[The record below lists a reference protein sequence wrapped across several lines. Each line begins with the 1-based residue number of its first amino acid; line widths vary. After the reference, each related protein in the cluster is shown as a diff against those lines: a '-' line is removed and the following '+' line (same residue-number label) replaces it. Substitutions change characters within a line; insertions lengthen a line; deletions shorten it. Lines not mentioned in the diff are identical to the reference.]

1 VWTTTGHLPPGL
13 PAFGALF
20 NVTLMGEA
28 GLGESAVEM
37 HYCRKEA
44 VALWKFMDDVRDVR
58 NCRAHYGY
66 LHGLPGTG
74 KSTGVWHWLMSTAVH
89 QHERVVWMHFSGKKF
104 EVVVSHGGKHT
115 CFDVMGEHVSSF
127 VVSLPS
133 CYLVAD
139 GLIKGLAADAVEG
152 AVGVWTRRGSDRFAV
167 MTTSGKFKLKMEEK
181 KASGY
186 VVFDMLSWTIED
198 FQAACALAP
207 LWMSKKALFGGCD
220 DLNDVSA
227 AVAWKHRYAGGSAR
241 WMFSFSQP
249 EVLADV
255 ATHVAALGSAMFL
268 LNGDMGPTS
277 LNMKTHLLASYAPG
291 TYTIVSRFV
300 ADLLVKR
307 AGSGFVQHMA
317 SVAEEQSNP
326 ALRGWAFELGF
337 FVEIEQ
343 AVRERRSVQVK
354 VCGSGNNV
362 ESWPATAVS
371 NFDPKEFKVP
381 DILDAWARPIAWN
394 QGGYDAVLLTS
405 EADGKVSVRVVQV
418 TAGITHSLKLNYV
431 ESLLQ
436 RVVKEGF
443 EVKSVDVVFVVR
455 RAITFQVGPISGTG
469 DTLRALGWRSG
480 DELRNVRVVEL

>member
-1 VWTTTGHLPPGL
+1 VLGPG
-13 PAFGALF
+13 PADKKSLF
-20 NVTLMGEA
+20 A
-28 GLGESAVEM
+28 
-37 HYCRKEA
+37 
-44 VALWKFMDDVRDVR
+44 
-58 NCRAHYGY
+58 
-66 LHGLPGTG
+66 
-74 KSTGVWHWLMSTAVH
+74 
-89 QHERVVWMHFSGKKF
+89 
-104 EVVVSHGGKHT
+104 
-115 CFDVMGEHVSSF
+115 
-127 VVSLPS
+127 
-133 CYLVAD
+133 
-139 GLIKGLAADAVEG
+139 
-152 AVGVWTRRGSDRFAV
+152 
-167 MTTSGKFKLKMEEK
+167 
-181 KASGY
+181 
-186 VVFDMLSWTIED
+186 
-198 FQAACALAP
+198 
-207 LWMSKKALFGGCD
+207 GCD
-220 DLNDVSA
+220 DPNDVLA
-227 AVAWKHRYAGGSAR
+227 ALTWKHHYAGGSAR
-241 WMFSFSQP
+241 RMLAFTQP
-249 EVLADV
+249 RVVADV

-277 LNMKTHLLASYAPG
+277 LNMKTHLLASYALV
-291 TYTIVSRFV
+291 TYTIVSRYV

-317 SVAEEQSNP
+317 LVAEEQKNP

-343 AVRERRSVQVK
+343 AARQHRNVQVK
-354 VCGSGNNV
+354 LCGSGNNL
-362 ESWPATAVS
+362 ESWPATPVS

-381 DILDAWARPIAWN
+381 DILGAWARPIAWN

-405 EADGKVSVRVVQV
+405 VGDGKVTVRVVQV